1 MGFDGNYLLSHLF
14 GGGLMLGAWFMAT
27 DYVTTPITPNGQL
40 IYGCCL
46 GILTAIFRLF
56 GGSAEGVSYAI
67 IFCNLLV
74 PIIEKVTKP
83 VAFGKG
89 GKKHEY
95 NLKNTISITVITL
108 VAGLALGVVQDIT
121 AGPIATQ
128 AEKSKEEA
136 YKAVFEDASSF
147 SEYSLD
153 DTNQAE
159 DLVAYL
165 NDNGFTAQT
174 IDEIMV
180 AEDASGE
187 TLGYAFTVTDSEG
200 YGGDIQFAMG
210 VQNDGTLN
218 GISILSISETAGL
231 GMKATTDS
239 FKDQFKNKNVEKFT
253 YTKTGSTSDDQI
265 DAISGATITTN
276 AMTNGVNAGLCAFR
290 YVEGGAE
297 S

>member
-1 MGFDGNYLLSHLF
+1 MN
-14 GGGLMLGAWFMAT
+14 T
-27 DYVTTPITPNGQL
+27 I
-40 IYGCCL
+40 
-46 GILTAIFRLF
+46 
-56 GGSAEGVSYAI
+56 
-67 IFCNLLV
+67 
-74 PIIEKVTKP
+74 
-83 VAFGKG
+83 
-89 GKKHEY
+89 
-95 NLKNTISITVITL
+95 LKNTISITVITL

-180 AEDASGE
+180 AEDAS
-187 TLGYAFTVTDSEG
+187 TVTDSEG

>member
-1 MGFDGNYLLSHLF
+1 MN
-14 GGGLMLGAWFMAT
+14 T
-27 DYVTTPITPNGQL
+27 I
-40 IYGCCL
+40 
-46 GILTAIFRLF
+46 
-56 GGSAEGVSYAI
+56 
-67 IFCNLLV
+67 
-74 PIIEKVTKP
+74 
-83 VAFGKG
+83 
-89 GKKHEY
+89 
-95 NLKNTISITVITL
+95 LKNTISITVITL

-253 YTKTGSTSDDQI
+253 ALLHQGGRRPTG

>member
-1 MGFDGNYLLSHLF
+1 MN
-14 GGGLMLGAWFMAT
+14 T
-27 DYVTTPITPNGQL
+27 I
-40 IYGCCL
+40 
-46 GILTAIFRLF
+46 
-56 GGSAEGVSYAI
+56 
-67 IFCNLLV
+67 
-74 PIIEKVTKP
+74 
-83 VAFGKG
+83 
-89 GKKHEY
+89 
-95 NLKNTISITVITL
+95 LKNTISITVITL

-128 AEKSKEEA
+128 QEKSKEEA
-136 YKAVFEDASSF
+136 YKTVFEDADTF
-147 SEYSLD
+147 EVYSAD
-153 DTNQAE
+153 DGLATA
-159 DLVAYL
+159 LA
-165 NDNGFTAQT
+165 DNGFTAQT

-180 AEDASGE
+180 AQDSSGE

-231 GMKATTDS
+231 GMKANTDS
-239 FKDQFKNKNVEKFT
+239 FKDQFKNKKVEKFS
-253 YTKTGSTSDDQI
+253 YTKTGATSDDQI